1 MPSDVHSSSRR
12 RSAPLVVLSGGL
24 VSHVHTVLGC
34 VAFFGA
40 LLTALSLHY
49 HKVVK
54 NHVAQYPDEWW
65 PSVSATIGDWYP
77 ERNIFQVGIALM
89 AGPRFLLVFLSALL
103 VSLSTP
109 TRSSKASI
117 LLFVGVLR
125 TLACGGW
132 VYVTSTDDHFFHD
145 IAMFAYLALTP
156 PWMFITSGSLAQPRI
171 GTQSA
176 ASDDKLSAKA
186 RKMRRLACFSF
197 FACTPFMGF
206 FFYRHNVLRIPGAYS
221 HYAYFEWGLIIF
233 DLLFDAASV
242 YDLSRFEIHIV
253 EAPEPEDNSS
263 AGTVAQTTKYGPEG
277 RRLVDG
283 AWIRG
288 GRNQAIESGAW
299 STAHSDA
306 QSEGQRPASEKQTEI
321 DDEAVDA
328 ALQSKA
334 HPATSPTSLRA
345 IISLVSDSYLA
356 FCFWTALTALHP
368 MIFYFSVYNLAI
380 GGHEALLVSQ
390 VIGLSLT
397 LAVPA
402 LRSRVR
408 QTSSTGASTVGLV
421 SSQAKALGWLFSLIG
436 QASWCIDDALIR
448 LIAVAFSNALLA
460 VLLALEWGAAWESD
474 QLPVKV
480 GVWLIGLLASNLAKY
495 ANHSNNPAW
504 PFMDS
509 TNGGH
514 NVVLL
519 VLALLAVTETALRPK
534 YNYSPKI
541 RRRQGHQNSSV
552 GQKHNATTSGEATG
566 SFWAAAA
573 GIGALLYA
581 IHTFLTDTGT
591 MIAWGWTGYP
601 ITGPTAIPHGC
612 IILVAMA
619 FASLAAT
626 RWTTFG
632 YRLGLFLAQCGSA
645 ALLHFTSDWS
655 SFIGAIGIAL
665 SLPPLALPI
674 ISAAMRHDPIKV
686 MLCGWLIANV
696 LTFFGVL
703 TVAYAFVPG
712 GKIMRERTGLM
723 LIVQLVL
730 LSLGL
735 FNARRTDL
743 KRRSTN
749 PASSSPSSSSSRSSS
764 KIVKANASSTAA
776 RSGSTYYICLLM
788 AIIGVIGNLV
798 PLYRIVPSSSI
809 VPHHPEDRL
818 VTAGMWTVHFALD
831 QHMRDS
837 SRRMAS
843 IMKTLDMDLFG
854 LVESDL
860 HRPVFGNRDLTQYLA
875 EELKMYTDIGPAPS
889 KNTWGAALFSKFP
902 IINSTHHLLPSPGG
916 ELAPAIHAVI
926 DLYGTPTH
934 VIVSHNGQEEDP
946 LDRELQTTEIAR
958 ILREAYPHPAIFLG
972 YVVTKPHAERPS
984 PYKILF
990 EDGKIQDVEPTDF
1003 GRWCEYLGFRGL
1015 ERISYVRVSRYTVT
1029 DTELQTMKLVVPK
1042 EPINPDEN
1050 DHTRF
1055 VIAET
1060 YPESMRYPTS
1070 LIDPDAFVY
1079 DNTDSRYKAEQA
1091 RPRKGR
1097 AASIRVAAKRNKVDS
1112 CWATSEHKPP
1122 YPDYGQD
1129 EADGQE
1135 DHRRQS
1141 ATSTAVPH
1149 QSMAVAQTNPEVA
1162 SSSTINV
1169 EDTRPHLR
1177 ADAHAQANALGP
1189 SSSPGGEVISVD
1201 SDSDSEIDEI
1211 DADNQSNNSSGSTGS
1226 VVTSVTTVTTNTI
1239 NTTMTIITITNT
1251 ITNTATTDT
1260 SGGTGAVVP
1269 SQHPVTGAAE
1279 RCILSTLSTL
1289 HVDEFLNFPALRV
1302 RGRESLVRKL
1312 QEIHADFVE
1321 ALDE

>member
-1 MPSDVHSSSRR
+1 MPSDVHSSQR

-24 VSHVHTVLGC
+24 VSHVHTVMGFL
-34 VAFFGA
+34 AFFGA

-89 AGPRFLLVFLSALL
+89 AGPRFALILLSALL
-103 VSLSTP
+103 VSLSTQN
-109 TRSSKASI
+109 RSPKASI
-117 LLFVGVLR
+117 LLFVGILR

-132 VYVTSTDDHFFHD
+132 VYVTSTDDHLVHD

-156 PWMFITSGSLAQPRI
+156 PWMFITSGSLAQPP
-171 GTQSA
+171 SVKNPA
-176 ASDDKLSAKA
+176 KSDDKLASKA
-186 RKMRRLACFSF
+186 RQMRRIACFSF
-197 FACTPFMGF
+197 FSCTPFMGF
-206 FFYRHNVLRIPGAYS
+206 FFYRHNALRIPGAYS

-253 EAPEPEDNSS
+253 EAYEPLAAHS
-263 AGTVAQTTKYGPEG
+263 AAQGPEG
-277 RRLVDG
+277 RRLLDG

-288 GRNQAIESGAW
+288 GRNQAIASGAW
-299 STAHSDA
+299 STIQSDSQPDGRRA
-306 QSEGQRPASEKQTEI
+306 TSQVENGE
-321 DDEAVDA
+321 DDGSVDA
-328 ALQSKA
+328 LTRKTPS
-334 HPATSPTSLRA
+334 SPTSLRA
-345 IISLVSDSYLA
+345 IVSLVSDSYFA

-380 GGHEALLVSQ
+380 GGHEALLISQ
-390 VIGLSLT
+390 VIGLG
-397 LAVPA
+397 LALAIPT

-408 QTSSTGASTVGLV
+408 QMSPSGATTVGLV
-421 SSQAKALGWLFSLIG
+421 SSQAKAFGWLLSLAG
-436 QASWCIDDALIR
+436 QASWFVADPLVR
-448 LIAVAFSNALLA
+448 LIAVASSNALLA
-460 VLLALEWGAAWESD
+460 VLLALEWGAAWETD
-474 QLPVKV
+474 QIAVKV

-519 VLALLAVTETALRPK
+519 AFAILAVAETAVRPK
-534 YNYSPKI
+534 YTHLPI
-541 RRRQGHQNSSV
+541 VQRRQGRRGHAI
-552 GQKHNATTSGEATG
+552 GPDKEAQASDQRPG
-566 SFWAAAA
+566 SLAAASL
-573 GIGALLYA
+573 GVGALLYGL
-581 IHTFLTDTGT
+581 HTFLTDTGT

-601 ITGPTAIPHGC
+601 VTGPMAIPHGC
-612 IILVAMA
+612 IILVTMA
-619 FASLAAT
+619 FSSLAAT
-626 RWTTFG
+626 RWTSFG
-632 YRLGLFLAQCGSA
+632 YRLSLFLVQCGSV
-645 ALLHFTSDWS
+645 ALLHLTDDWS
-655 SFIGAIGIAL
+655 SFAGAIGLAL
-665 SLPPLALPI
+665 SLPPLAFPL
-674 ISAAMRHDPIKV
+674 ISATMRHDPIKV
-686 MLCGWLIANV
+686 MLFGWLVANV

-730 LSLGL
+730 LGVGL
-735 FNARRTDL
+735 ANARSVDAKRFTSQPRGNTASTTDH
-743 KRRSTN
+743 STN
-749 PASSSPSSSSSRSSS
+749 KTA
-764 KIVKANASSTAA
+764 KANDASKTVQ
-776 RSGSTYYICLLM
+776 SGSTYYICLLM
-788 AIIGVIGNLV
+788 ALIGLAGNLV
-798 PLYRIVPSSSI
+798 PLYRIVPASAI

-860 HRPVFGNRDLTQYLA
+860 HRPVFGNRDLSQYLA
-875 EELKMYTDIGPAPS
+875 EELKMYADIGPAPN
-889 KNTWGAALFSKFP
+889 KHTWGAALFSKFP

-972 YVVTKPHAERPS
+972 YVVTKPHDERPA

-990 EDGKIQDVEPTDF
+990 EDGKMQDVEPTDF
-1003 GRWCEYLGFRGL
+1003 GRWCEYLGLRGL

-1042 EPINPDEN
+1042 EPIDPNKN
-1050 DHTRF
+1050 DFTRF

-1079 DNTDSRYKAEQA
+1079 DKHIYS
-1091 RPRKGR
+1091 
-1097 AASIRVAAKRNKVDS
+1097 
-1112 CWATSEHKPP
+1112 P
-1122 YPDYGQD
+1122 YPWPIYYG
-1129 EADGQE
+1129 
-1135 DHRRQS
+1135 RP
-1141 ATSTAVPH
+1141 VP
-1149 QSMAVAQTNPEVA
+1149 
-1162 SSSTINV
+1162 
-1169 EDTRPHLR
+1169 
-1177 ADAHAQANALGP
+1177 
-1189 SSSPGGEVISVD
+1189 
-1201 SDSDSEIDEI
+1201 
-1211 DADNQSNNSSGSTGS
+1211 
-1226 VVTSVTTVTTNTI
+1226 
-1239 NTTMTIITITNT
+1239 
-1251 ITNTATTDT
+1251 
-1260 SGGTGAVVP
+1260 
-1269 SQHPVTGAAE
+1269 
-1279 RCILSTLSTL
+1279 
-1289 HVDEFLNFPALRV
+1289 
-1302 RGRESLVRKL
+1302 
-1312 QEIHADFVE
+1312 DF
-1321 ALDE
+1321 

>member
-1 MPSDVHSSSRR
+1 MPSDVHSSHKRPT
-12 RSAPLVVLSGGL
+12 PLVVLSGGL
-24 VSHVHTVLGC
+24 VSHIHTALGFL
-34 VAFFGA
+34 AFFGA
-40 LLTALSLHY
+40 LFTALSLHY
-49 HKVVK
+49 QKVVK
-54 NHVAQYPDEWW
+54 NHVAQYPQEWW

-109 TRSSKASI
+109 ARSPKASI
-117 LLFVGVLR
+117 LLVVGVCR

-132 VYVTSTDDHFFHD
+132 VYVTSTDDHFVHD

-156 PWMFITSGSLAQPRI
+156 PWMFITSGSLAQPSILSR
-171 GTQSA
+171 SA
-176 ASDDKLSAKA
+176 GSDDQLASKA
-186 RKMRRLACFSF
+186 RRTRRIACFSF

-253 EAPEPEDNSS
+253 EAPQPE
-263 AGTVAQTTKYGPEG
+263 AGLDPAAGQSNTYGPEG

-283 AWIRG
+283 AWVRG
-288 GRNQAIESGAW
+288 GRAQAITSGAW
-299 STAHSDA
+299 SASPTDS
-306 QSEGQRPASEKQTEI
+306 QPEGQPTISQKQDER

-328 ALQSKA
+328 ALNAVPQDL
-334 HPATSPTSLRA
+334 TSPTSLGA
-345 IISLVSDSYLA
+345 VVSLLADSYLA

-368 MIFYFSVYNLAI
+368 MIFYFSVYNLAV

-390 VIGLSLT
+390 VIGLGVT

-408 QTSSTGASTVGLV
+408 RLSTSGATTVGPV
-421 SSQAKALGWLFSLIG
+421 SSQAKALGWFLSLVG
-436 QASWCIDDALIR
+436 QASWYIADPLTR
-448 LIAVAFSNALLA
+448 LVAVAFSNALLA

-480 GVWLIGLLASNLAKY
+480 GVWLIGLLASILAKY

-519 VLALLAVTETALRPK
+519 ALALLAVAEMALRPK
-534 YNYSPKI
+534 FDYLPAVQ
-541 RRRQGHQNSSV
+541 RRRAVQAV
-552 GQKHNATTSGEATG
+552 TSIQDGDLQASETASG
-566 SFWAAAA
+566 SFAAAA
-573 GIGALLYA
+573 LGTGALIYA
-581 IHTFLTDTGT
+581 LDTFLTDTGT

-601 ITGPTAIPHGC
+601 IKGPMAIPHGC
-612 IILVAMA
+612 IILITMA

-626 RWTTFG
+626 RWTGFG
-632 YRLGLFLAQCGSA
+632 YSINLFIVQCGSA
-645 ALLHFTSDWS
+645 ALLFFTTDWI
-655 SFIGAIGIAL
+655 SFAGAIGMAL
-665 SLPPLALPI
+665 SLPPLVLPM

-686 MLCGWLIANV
+686 MLFAWLIANV
-696 LTFFGVL
+696 LTFLGVL

-712 GKIMRERTGLM
+712 GKVMRERTGFM
-723 LIVQLVL
+723 
-730 LSLGL
+730 LGL
-735 FNARRTDL
+735 QLALLGLGLINARRVDRQRL
-743 KRRSTN
+743 SSQRSGKVAT
-749 PASSSPSSSSSRSSS
+749 SSAQISS
-764 KIVKANASSTAA
+764 KATKASTSGGEA
-776 RSGSTYYICLLM
+776 RSGSTYYICLIM
-788 AIIGVIGNLV
+788 ALIGLVGNIV
-798 PLYRIVPSSSI
+798 PLYRIVPPSSI

-860 HRPVFGNRDLTQYLA
+860 QRPVFGNRDLTQYLA

-902 IINSTHHLLPSPGG
+902 IINSTHHLLPSPNG

-934 VIVSHNGQEEDP
+934 VVVSHNGQEEDP

-958 ILREAYPHPAIFLG
+958 IFRHSWPHPAIFLG
-972 YVVTKPHAERPS
+972 YVVTKPHAERPA

-1050 DHTRF
+1050 ELTRF
-1055 VIAET
+1055 VIMET
-1060 YPESMRYPTS
+1060 YPESMRYPLS
-1070 LIDPDAFVY
+1070 LIDTKSMVY
-1079 DNTDSRYKAEQA
+1079 DKHLYS
-1091 RPRKGR
+1091 
-1097 AASIRVAAKRNKVDS
+1097 
-1112 CWATSEHKPP
+1112 P
-1122 YPDYGQD
+1122 YPWPIYYG
-1129 EADGQE
+1129 
-1135 DHRRQS
+1135 RP
-1141 ATSTAVPH
+1141 VP
-1149 QSMAVAQTNPEVA
+1149 
-1162 SSSTINV
+1162 
-1169 EDTRPHLR
+1169 
-1177 ADAHAQANALGP
+1177 
-1189 SSSPGGEVISVD
+1189 
-1201 SDSDSEIDEI
+1201 
-1211 DADNQSNNSSGSTGS
+1211 
-1226 VVTSVTTVTTNTI
+1226 
-1239 NTTMTIITITNT
+1239 
-1251 ITNTATTDT
+1251 
-1260 SGGTGAVVP
+1260 
-1269 SQHPVTGAAE
+1269 
-1279 RCILSTLSTL
+1279 
-1289 HVDEFLNFPALRV
+1289 
-1302 RGRESLVRKL
+1302 
-1312 QEIHADFVE
+1312 DF
-1321 ALDE
+1321 